1 MGSVFK
7 GCSKLHSINVNNLTL
22 NTVANATAAALIN
35 TGTSATTTTVIGAA
49 ATAAAAQCTAA
60 TAATASASNTAAN
73 TCDDV
78 VMRIQSFR
86 VQPTYAVPR
95 FIMKLK
101 TGMPFDRPLNLIAIV
116 YFMYV
121 EIYGGQ

>member
-60 TAATASASNTAAN
+60 TAASASTTAAN